1 MHTYK
6 HSQQCA
12 KSKCTCREGPHL
24 AGAARVAHHRPAQV
38 PKDAGTP
45 PVFFPDRRLRF
56 GTKRGGTGRRQC
68 LQGDVQRRSVSSS
81 ANVQDLRVEGLYH
94 KASLDLTTK
103 GGPSP
108 PGFSTLLSVCST
120 IPPNEPVRFVVDR
133 PFVFAVLA
141 EGLLLMIGLVRN
153 VQSNV

>member
-1 MHTYK
+1 CLKTLELHRSSSPTDV
-6 HSQQCA
+6 SGSA
-12 KSKCTCREGPHL
+12 PNAVAPGGLNASKAPSKAE
-24 AGAARVAHHRPAQV
+24 
-38 PKDAGTP
+38 
-45 PVFFPDRRLRF
+45 
-56 GTKRGGTGRRQC
+56 
-68 LQGDVQRRSVSSS
+68 SVSSS